1 MNRTFLALELP
12 TNLKREFTNI
22 IRELQSSFPKG
33 VKWVS
38 EENLHIT
45 LQFIGETQQN
55 DISDLSEYF
64 EQVFA
69 EVPTLKFSHPQ
80 IQVIP
85 GRNPRLIWIEMTT
98 ENNDIFKAAKKIK
111 NKLHHKNYVTDKK
124 PLRFHATL
132 GRIKKRLP
140 DFFISQILSK
150 KISAMDFEV
159 SEATFY
165 ESILRPE
172 GPVYRSIEKYNL
184 KGENYDH
191 KR

>member
-1 MNRTFLALELP
+1 MKRTFLALELP
-12 TNLKREFTNI
+12 TNLKNEFTKI
-22 IRELQSSFPKG
+22 IRELQTSFPKG

-38 EENLHIT
+38 AENLHIT
-45 LQFIGETQQN
+45 LQFIGDTQQN

-64 EQVFA
+64 EQVFS
-69 EVPTLKFSHPQ
+69 EVPTLKFSQPK

-85 GRNPRLIWIEMTT
+85 GKNPRLIWIEMTT
-98 ENNDIFKAAKKIK
+98 QNNDIFKAAKKIK
-111 NKLHHKNYVTDKK
+111 NKLQQKDYTADKK
-124 PLRFHATL
+124 SLRFHATL

-150 KISAMDFEV
+150 KISITDFKV

-172 GPVYRSIEKYNL
+172 GPIYREIEKYEL
-184 KGENYDH
+184 GIKVP
-191 KR
+191 